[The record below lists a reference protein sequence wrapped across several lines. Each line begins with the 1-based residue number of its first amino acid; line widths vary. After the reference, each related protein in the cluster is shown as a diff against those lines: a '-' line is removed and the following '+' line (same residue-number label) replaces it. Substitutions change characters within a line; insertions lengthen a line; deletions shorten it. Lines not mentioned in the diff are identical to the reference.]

1 MKDVLDRLQHLKK
14 RGKSSNEKRSWSR
27 RRPKAGNR
35 GMYCTVC
42 TVIKYVETGKF
53 KKTQKNLTLIFKE
66 LKNLKAQKKR
76 IYICGGGIH
85 NTFLINRLEEII
97 ENNIFSTSLLGIDP
111 DFLEA
116 SCFAWLAHQR
126 LDRKKFDLSKVTG
139 SQGRVLL
146 GEVWEVS

>member
-1 MKDVLDRLQHLKK
+1 MKKFLKMNWKKNQNINNYKK
-14 RGKSSNEKRSWSR
+14 RIEERNEEEEELHSL
-27 RRPKAGNR
+27 A
-35 GMYCTVC
+35 
-42 TVIKYVETGKF
+42 
-53 KKTQKNLTLIFKE
+53 KE

-85 NTFLINRLEEII
+85 NTFLINRLEGII